1 MTCTNAN
8 PTLSCS
14 TFQFKS
20 TKTDS
25 GHIENMIKCQLK
37 ILGKFSNKSQ
47 RCTMTPSNYVVSY
60 PIFPCSVFSSSITK
74 TISGHFDKWTKYS
87 SKVICSCSNNS
98 YRCPTKYPM
107 FCTPRPLPDHQ
118 DHESLFEII
127 QWSTCIHSMS
137 THLLTSLPCCFS
149 S

>member
-1 MTCTNAN
+1 MNHLNNCFLLFPKMAEIGKLLFYVFLFIYKSWEKYWRCIFVCVTCENAN
-8 PTLSCS
+8 PTSSCS

-74 TISGHFDKWTKYS
+74 TISGHFDTWTKYS
-87 SKVICSCSNNS
+87 SKIFCSCPNQ
-98 YRCPTKYPM
+98 
-107 FCTPRPLPDHQ
+107 F
-118 DHESLFEII
+118 I
-127 QWSTCIHSMS
+127 
-137 THLLTSLPCCFS
+137 
-149 S
+149 